1 VLVGIDVVGIW
12 FGPFPTILC
21 DFINI
26 SKGTITWTFIFT
38 LFNIF
43 IINFM
48 FVCVW
53 KKMRM
58 MNDFLLFHLISR
70 ISVMIAFCMA
80 ITKSL
85 APGKPTL
92 NIVSI
97 VRNQLNYCSKLDIYP
112 NYLWPHL
119 IHFVFP
125 LFFAICIATKIF
137 FKRIHEKKI
146 LKPHIT

>member
-1 VLVGIDVVGIW
+1 MGIDVVGIW

-21 DFINI
+21 DIINI
-26 SKGTITWTFIFT
+26 SKGTITFTFIFT

-58 MNDFLLFHLISR
+58 MIDLLLFHLISR
-70 ISVMIAFCMA
+70 ISVMLAVCMA
-80 ITKSL
+80 IMKSM

-97 VRNQLNYCSKLDIYP
+97 IKNQLN
-112 NYLWPHL
+112 
-119 IHFVFP
+119 
-125 LFFAICIATKIF
+125 FFSLGIPAIFQDPKNSGLKISNPCT
-137 FKRIHEKKI
+137 IG
-146 LKPHIT
+146 